1 MTTTLLL
8 GSAPAAIGARGWRR
22 DGFDTIV
29 AINNAHA
36 IRPDWDV
43 MVYPYDFPKENIP
56 TLRAGQSLI
65 DESHFVPAQNRFGG
79 FIYAG
84 ATMAF
89 TAAYWAL
96 DALRPRVL
104 AFFGCDMVYPATGPT
119 HFYGQGRPD
128 PLRQDISLRH
138 LEAKSARLMVLA
150 AMQGAVCVNL
160 SRAPSRLIFPR
171 AHRCDFARLSPL
183 RYDAYAALEAL
194 HLEASLGYTTP
205 TGHFGQTG
213 YDLAALDHLDDLWLT
228 AALDRARAAA

>member
-8 GSAPAAIGARGWRR
+8 GSAPAAIGARNWRR

-36 IRPDWDV
+36 IRPDWDA
-43 MVYPYDFPKENIP
+43 MVYPFDFPRENIP
-56 TLRAGQSLI
+56 VPKQGQRLI
-65 DESHFVPAQNRFGG
+65 DETHFVPAQNRFGG

-104 AFFGCDMVYPATGPT
+104 AFYGCDMVYPATGPT
-119 HFYGQGRPD
+119 HFYGQGQPD
-128 PLRQDISLRH
+128 PLRADVSLRS

-150 AMQGAVCVNL
+150 AMQGCAAVNL

-171 AHRCDFARLSPL
+171 AHRCDFARLVPP
-183 RYDAYAALEAL
+183 RYDAAAALEAL
-194 HLEASLGYTTP
+194 HMETRLGYSTP
-205 TGHFGQTG
+205 TGHYVQTG
-213 YDLAALDHLDDLWLT
+213 YDLVALDRLDQLWLAAALDL
-228 AALDRARAAA
+228 RQAAA